1 LLDSAIALLMC
12 IGHLI
17 WSNLEKMSELIITR
31 VLTIKGR
38 NKTLYNKEY
47 PHLSVIVLDVWMV
60 IIGGFRYDE

>member
-1 LLDSAIALLMC
+1 MIDFLTINNTGC
-12 IGHLI
+12 V
-17 WSNLEKMSELIITR
+17 ITR

-47 PHLSVIVLDVWMV
+47 PHLSVIVLDVWIV

>member
-1 LLDSAIALLMC
+1 MTITNSYMTDF
-12 IGHLI
+12 LI
-17 WSNLEKMSELIITR
+17 INNTGCVITR